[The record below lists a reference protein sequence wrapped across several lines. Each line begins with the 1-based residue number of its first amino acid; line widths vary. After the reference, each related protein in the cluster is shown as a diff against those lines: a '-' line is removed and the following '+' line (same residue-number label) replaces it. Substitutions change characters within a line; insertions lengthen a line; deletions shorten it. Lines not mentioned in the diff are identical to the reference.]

1 MNINFELYK
10 VFYEVANAKSITK
23 GAQNLNI
30 SQPAVTQSIKTLEDE
45 LNGKLFTRTQ
55 KGVELTHEGKELYK
69 YIKEGMTY
77 FINGKNKFDA
87 LKSLETGVL
96 NIGSSTS
103 IAENYLIKYLT
114 IFNKH
119 YPNVQI
125 NITNDLTDNL
135 IKDLRNGSLDI
146 VIMSYN
152 NQPLKDLTI
161 KELTNLHDIFVSSK
175 PTNKT
180 LEEILNEGLLLQK
193 HPSVTR
199 VNFNKFI
206 EQNNL
211 TYKTKMEVVSHS
223 LLTNLTKN
231 NFGIS
236 VLTKEYILN
245 DLNKTLFE
253 IKTDIKIP
261 PRKLV
266 YAIKQDT
273 YPTFSSQK
281 FIDILKEVD

>member
-119 YPNVQI
+119 FPNVQI

-152 NQPLKDLTI
+152 NQPLKEKHLKAI
-161 KELTNLHDIFVSSK
+161 FPFYVLSKE
-175 PTNKT
+175 
-180 LEEILNEGLLLQK
+180 
-193 HPSVTR
+193 
-199 VNFNKFI
+199 
-206 EQNNL
+206 
-211 TYKTKMEVVSHS
+211 
-223 LLTNLTKN
+223 
-231 NFGIS
+231 
-236 VLTKEYILN
+236 
-245 DLNKTLFE
+245 
-253 IKTDIKIP
+253 
-261 PRKLV
+261 
-266 YAIKQDT
+266 
-273 YPTFSSQK
+273 
-281 FIDILKEVD
+281 